1 MSTAAWIATGAGLA
15 IVVLAVTLVR
25 TRSRLVRIE
34 ARTRTLEARLDGELA
49 PAITEAHNE
58 ARAARLTAR
67 RAATA
72 AGVDEPPRRLPFEP
86 ITGPV
91 VRAAA
96 FGAGARRTLVR
107 LAAPRR
113 TRGRTSKAA

>member
-1 MSTAAWIATGAGLA
+1 MSTAAWVATGAGLA
-15 IVVLAVTLVR
+15 IVLLAMALVR
-25 TRSRLVRIE
+25 TRSRLVRVE
-34 ARTRTLEARLDGELA
+34 ARTAAVEARLAGELV
-49 PAITEAHNE
+49 PAIEDAHTE

-107 LAAPRR
+107 LATPRR
-113 TRGRTSKAA
+113 PRGRTSKAA